1 MAANLKK
8 NLEIVSDDI
17 KKLSQKIEKLIMAID
32 ESAKS
37 KPVKA
42 KSAKKT
48 VVNLRKK
55 APSRKKTQ
63 LPAHLVV
70 LEIIENSDQ
79 RVDVGKLK
87 EKSGFQGQ
95 KLYNALYTLKK
106 QGKVKNP
113 SKGIYEKV

>member
-55 APSRKKTQ
+55 APSRKKSDCMRRYS
-63 LPAHLVV
+63 V
-70 LEIIENSDQ
+70 LSIIGS
-79 RVDVGKLK
+79 
-87 EKSGFQGQ
+87 
-95 KLYNALYTLKK
+95 
-106 QGKVKNP
+106 
-113 SKGIYEKV
+113 